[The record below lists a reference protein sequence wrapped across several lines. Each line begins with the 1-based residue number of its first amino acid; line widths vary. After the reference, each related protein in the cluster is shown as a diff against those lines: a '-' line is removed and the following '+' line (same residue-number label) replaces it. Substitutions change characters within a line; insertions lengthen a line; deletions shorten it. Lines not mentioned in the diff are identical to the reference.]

1 MVNAKCSS
9 YDLSEHFFG
18 LMLDKLIN
26 IIFFVL
32 FHEFDLIIDKKD
44 KRIKKKLILLV

>member
-1 MVNAKCSS
+1 MTC
-9 YDLSEHFFG
+9 LSIFFG

-32 FHEFDLIIDKKD
+32 FNEFDLIIDKKD
-44 KRIKKKLILLV
+44 KKIKKKLILLV